1 MFSEKAKS
9 QIDACRFC
17 WMCRHVCPVGLATG
31 KEADTPRGR
40 AVLCKY
46 VLTGMDIQ
54 KEITSDMFACC
65 LCNNCASWCET
76 GYRPEVFIREAR
88 TEALVTN
95 TVPPEV
101 QPVVD
106 RVLETGAIYAIY
118 EEGKLTLPELPEKA
132 AVLLVLGETARAK
145 QPGIAAAAVSLLKKA
160 GADFTALKEEP
171 PVGAM
176 MYDLVGELQET
187 RNVAARFL
195 EAAGATGAR
204 TIVCLDPTDARFLKQ
219 DCPRWGLTPGGEV
232 YTSTAYLA
240 GLAEKGVL
248 KVKKP
253 FKGTATFHDPCRL
266 ARDLEETEPA
276 RALLKACG
284 AELKEMYLNRENTR
298 CCGGE
303 VMTSH
308 SPRVTA
314 LIANTRLDDARR
326 TGAEVCITACPGCST
341 VLGKQGGG
349 FVKNILELL
358 DECC

>member
-1 MFSEKAKS
+1 MFSENAKS

-54 KEITSDMFACC
+54 KEITGDMFACC

-88 TEALVTN
+88 TEALVTD
-95 TVPPEV
+95 TVPPAV
-101 QPVVD
+101 KPVVD
-106 RVLETGAIYAIY
+106 RVLETGTIY
-118 EEGKLTLPELPEKA
+118 EAFGEPALPELPAKA
-132 AVLLVLGETARAK
+132 KVLLILGETVRAK
-145 QPGIAAAAVSLLKKA
+145 QPKLAVAAASLLKKA
-160 GADFTALKEEP
+160 GADFTVLKNEP
-171 PVGAM
+171 PTGAM
-176 MYDLVGELQET
+176 MYDLVGEIQET
-187 RNVAARFL
+187 RDVAAKL
-195 EAAGATGAR
+195 IAAAKETGADAW
-204 TIVCLDPTDARFLKQ
+204 ICLDPTDARFLKQ
-219 DCPRWGLTPGGEV
+219 DCPRWGLDTGAEV
-232 YTSTAYLA
+232 YTITAYLA
-240 GLAEKGVL
+240 EQVKAGAL

-253 FKGTATFHDPCRL
+253 CTAAVTFHDPCRL

-276 RALLKACG
+276 RDLLKACG
-284 AELKEMYLNRENTR
+284 AELKEMFLNRDQGR

-308 SPRVTA
+308 SPQVTA
-314 LIANTRLDDARR
+314 LIAATRLDDAKR
-326 TGAEVCITACPGCST
+326 TGAEVCITACPGCSQ
-341 VLGKQGGG
+341 VLGAQGGD